1 MQPHWRRF
9 FNTTLMQ
16 LKHTIW
22 YIYKLPIAWAM
33 VILFACGA
41 NPGTLAQLRLEDLFG
56 YDKPIHA
63 LLFGMQAWLG
73 IQASLHKSNAS
84 PKKIIVQW
92 CIAAALY
99 GALIE
104 LMQKFIFTGR
114 SYDYFD
120 MMANMLGCL
129 IVYFIAKR
137 KLKHV

>member
-1 MQPHWRRF
+1 
-9 FNTTLMQ
+9 
-16 LKHTIW
+16 
-22 YIYKLPIAWAM
+22 M